1 MGGDGEYGSFV
12 EILAC
17 SKVYTRSRNVFHSV
31 DGKLVLMVD
40 IPCAK
45 SEKPPISL
53 FFILLWSTIN
63 I

>member
-17 SKVYTRSRNVFHSV
+17 SRVYTRSFNVLHSV

-40 IPCAK
+40 ITCVD

-53 FFILLWSTIN
+53 FF
-63 I
+63 